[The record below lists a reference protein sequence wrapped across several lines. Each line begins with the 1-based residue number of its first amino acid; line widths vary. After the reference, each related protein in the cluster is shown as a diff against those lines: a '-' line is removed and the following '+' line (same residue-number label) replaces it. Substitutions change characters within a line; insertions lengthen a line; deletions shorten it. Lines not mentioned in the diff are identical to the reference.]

1 MSFPIFALK
10 GNYGFRIVF
19 SGSGSLSGG
28 RAVVPRLGLAVAAAP
43 SQSFRA
49 GSWHGS
55 GAWLPY
61 HTPEGGLLAKRPA
74 FVLLL

>member
-1 MSFPIFALK
+1 M
-10 GNYGFRIVF
+10 
-19 SGSGSLSGG
+19 
-28 RAVVPRLGLAVAAAP
+28 VPRLGLAVAAAP

-61 HTPEGGLLAKRPA
+61 DTPEGGLLAKRPA